1 MMTHEIRKGVSFL
14 EKRVQLSS
22 TTQWQKVDGQALKRI
37 LIKKWIM
44 ENKGRIVEVMV
55 PWTIC

>member
-1 MMTHEIRKGVSFL
+1 MMTHEIRIGGSFP

-37 LIKKWIM
+37 LKRKWKM
-44 ENKGRIVEVMV
+44 ENKGRIVEEMV